1 MSLIGIAA
9 CTKNGIIGVNGAIP
23 WHYKE
28 DFAFFKF
35 MTTGHAVVM
44 GGNTYRSIGK
54 PLPNRKN
61 VVITMIGAETRP
73 ANVDFINIGDK
84 PPMKAIEKYLFEN
97 EDIYIIGGGEIYK
110 MFFDDIDKWIVTTV
124 DDEPII
130 PPDTHSITSIDI
142 NRIKADHKKLAEIKL
157 SDKCSVTKYD
167 RIIE

>member
-61 VVITMIGAETRP
+61 IVFTRKGGEDKD
-73 ANVDFINIGDK
+73 NIKFIDLVDGCCCV
-84 PPMKAIEKYLFEN
+84 KAIEHYMFEN
-97 EDIYIIGGGEIYK
+97 EDIYIIGGGEIYD
-110 MFFDDIDKWIVTTV
+110 MFFSYIDKWIITTV
-124 DDEPII
+124 EDELVSAKDDKIAF
-130 PPDTHSITSIDI
+130 IDI
-142 NRIKADHKKLAEIKL
+142 EKIKSEYKKLAEIKL
-157 SDKCSVTKYD
+157 SDKCSVIKYD
-167 RIIE
+167 KLLK